1 MTTRPRLL
9 VASANRGKVAEY
21 GALLE
26 GLDCVL
32 LSLADA
38 GVSGD
43 VEESGSTYEENARIK
58 ASTCAVRTGLV
69 TLADDSGLEVDA
81 LGGEPGIYSARYAGE
96 GATDAER
103 VAHLLHKLEGVPWAR
118 RTARFVCVI
127 GIGTPDGD
135 VTFCRGECAGF
146 IVQQPR
152 GEKGFGYDPAF
163 FLPELGCTMAELPAD
178 VKNRVSHRGRAA
190 AEARKLLREFIDAG
204 RCR

>member
-9 VASANRGKVAEY
+9 VASANKGKVAKY

-26 GLDCVL
+26 GLDLVL

-38 GVSGD
+38 GISGD
-43 VEESGSTYEENARIK
+43 IEESGNTYEENARIK
-58 ASTCAVRTGLV
+58 ASTCAAHSGLV

-81 LGGEPGIYSARYAGE
+81 LDGEPGIYSARYAGDN
-96 GATDAER
+96 ATDAQR
-103 VAHLLHKLEGVPWAR
+103 VAYLLHKLEGVPWAR

-127 GIGTPDGD
+127 AIAMPDGN
-135 VTFCRGECAGF
+135 VSFCRGECAGF

-163 FLPELGCTMAELPAD
+163 FLPELDCTMAELPAEL
-178 VKNRVSHRGRAA
+178 KNRVSHRGRAA
-190 AEARKLLREFIDAG
+190 AEARELLREFIDAG

>member
-26 GLDCVL
+26 ELGCAL

-38 GVSGD
+38 GISGD
-43 VEESGSTYEENARIK
+43 IEESGSTYEENARIK
-58 ASTCAVRTGLV
+58 ASTCAARTGLV

-81 LGGEPGIYSARYAGE
+81 LDGEPGIYSARYAGDD
-96 GATDAER
+96 ATDAER
-103 VAHLLHKLEGVPWAR
+103 VAYLLHKLEGVPWAR

-127 GIGTPDGD
+127 AIATPDGD

-146 IVQQPR
+146 IVQEPR

-163 FLPELGCTMAELPAD
+163 FLPELDCTMAALPAD

-190 AEARKLLREFIDAG
+190 VEACKLLRDFIDAG
-204 RCR
+204 MCR

>member
-1 MTTRPRLL
+1 M
-9 VASANRGKVAEY
+9 AEY

-26 GLDCVL
+26 GLDLVL

-38 GVSGD
+38 GMSGD
-43 VEESGSTYEENARIK
+43 IEESGNTYEENARIK

-81 LGGEPGIYSARYAGE
+81 LGGEPGIYSARYAGDD
-96 GATDAER
+96 ATDAER
-103 VAHLLHKLEGVPWAR
+103 IAYLLHKLEGVPRVR

-127 GIGTPDGD
+127 AIATPDGD

-163 FLPELGCTMAELPAD
+163 FLPELDCTMAELPSEL
-178 VKNRVSHRGRAA
+178 KNRVSHRGRAA
-190 AEARKLLREFIDAG
+190 ADARKLLREFIDAG